1 MKKLSLIFLISFVFN
16 LAWEHLHSL
25 LYAGY
30 KGGAITEFILFR
42 ASLADAVMITIVALP
57 FLYVPALKARSW
69 LIAAAL
75 TAVAISIELYALG
88 TGRWAYNEYMPIIPL
103 LGIGLTPAVQL
114 GLLGYLSYR
123 LAVRRNVAS

>member
-1 MKKLSLIFLISFVFN
+1 MNGRIRMLALIFLVSFALN

-42 ASLADAVMITIVALP
+42 ASLADAIMITLIALP

-69 LIAAAL
+69 LIIAAGL
-75 TAVAISIELYALG
+75 AVAASIELYALG
-88 TGRWAYNEYMPIIPL
+88 AGRWAYNEHM
-103 LGIGLTPAVQL
+103 
-114 GLLGYLSYR
+114 
-123 LAVRRNVAS
+123 